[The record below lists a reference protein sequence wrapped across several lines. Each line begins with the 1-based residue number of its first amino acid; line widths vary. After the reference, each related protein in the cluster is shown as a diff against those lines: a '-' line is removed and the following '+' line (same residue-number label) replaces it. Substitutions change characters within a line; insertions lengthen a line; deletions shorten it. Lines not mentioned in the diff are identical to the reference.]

1 MELLGRR
8 GMFNMLLV
16 ANVLMALLTLWLS
29 RQTMLSD
36 SWSYLN
42 LAEGILHGKYSMW
55 WTLDDYYAD
64 TFRAP
69 GYPLFIAVFLKV
81 FGTWKVVP
89 AINFVLYWVALFFS
103 LRTIDPTNENRAARS
118 LFLLL
123 LLPLMNLPYYIGQ
136 LYTEIPVLAALSIV
150 LFHYMKPRKWTL
162 GQAIGIGA
170 LMGFIILC
178 KPVFLLFPIG
188 MAVLRPLLLERPS
201 WFTGQALMLL
211 VCGLTLLPY
220 GLWNLDH
227 HGQFRVTPIQGGGG
241 YMHFAYWC
249 GKMPGYQDTI
259 SLGNFTGDELIAFTP
274 KDSIDKNIAAF
285 EAEWAAV
292 NRSLEPLLTAKDS
305 LMLASWD
312 KLIYLAE
319 PTYNTAYSLKREKLL
334 TELAIERMMTDPWY
348 TLSYKAY
355 TAVRIWV
362 IGIQKSDFIHAT
374 TVGKLQ
380 MLYATVSTGSNF
392 LLALFLIP
400 FAYFRRRLSLQR
412 TWPLLATVL
421 YVGILHVPFTIQAR
435 YTVCVRFAMIAL
447 TALAL
452 TSLLQR
458 KKGAPLGTGTLD

>member
-1 MELLGRR
+1 MSLAERSMELLERR
-8 GMFNMLLV
+8 STFNVLLV
-16 ANVLMALLTLWLS
+16 ANMILALLTIWLS
-29 RQTMLSD
+29 RHTMLSD

-69 GYPLFIAVFLKV
+69 GYPLFIAAFLKV
-81 FGTWKVVP
+81 FGTWKVIP

-103 LRTIDPTNENRAARS
+103 LRTIDPTHGNRAARS
-118 LFLLL
+118 LFLVL
-123 LLPLMNLPYYIGQ
+123 LLPLMNMPYYIGQ

-150 LFHYMKPRKWTL
+150 LFHYMKPGKWTWS
-162 GQAIGIGA
+162 QMIGIGA

-178 KPVFLLFPIG
+178 KPVFLLFPVG
-188 MAVLRPLLLERPS
+188 MAVLHPLFVKRPS
-201 WFTGQALMLL
+201 WIAGQLCMLL
-211 VCGLTLLPY
+211 VCGLSILPY
-220 GLWNLDH
+220 GLWNLEH

-249 GKMPGYQDTI
+249 GKMPAYQDTI

-274 KDSIDKNIAAF
+274 TESIPKNIAAF
-285 EAEWAAV
+285 EAEWAEV
-292 NRSLEPLLTAKDS
+292 NRSLAPLLTAKDS

-312 KLIYLAE
+312 ELIYLAE
-319 PTYNTAYSLKREKLL
+319 PTYNTVYSLEREKLL
-334 TELAIERMMTDPWY
+334 TKLAMEHMLADPWY

-362 IGIQKSDFIHAT
+362 VGIQKSDFIHASIA
-374 TVGKLQ
+374 GKLQ
-380 MLYATVSTGSNF
+380 MLYATFSTGSNF

-400 FAYFRRRLSLQR
+400 FAYFRSALSLRR
-412 TWPLLATVL
+412 TWPLLAAVL

-435 YTVCVRFAMIAL
+435 YTVCVRFALIAL
-447 TALAL
+447 TALAI
-452 TSLLQR
+452 TRLLQR
-458 KKGAPLGTGTLD
+458 EKG